1 MRKTFR
7 EQKKARLDREERDAA
22 LRQRI
27 GWADDRLLA
36 GETTQDP
43 EMSTPN
49 VRREFL
55 GARAKWRQDEQPRS
69 AKDVRRTMGPSRA
82 ALPGA
87 NPTSEALAQRVLVSS
102 RTRRTSRKRNV

>member
-7 EQKKARLDREERDAA
+7 EQKRARLDSEERDAA

-55 GARAKWRQDEQPRS
+55 KARAKRRQSEQPRS
-69 AKDVRRTMGPSRA
+69 AQDVRQAKGPGRA

-87 NPTSEALAQRVLVSS
+87 NPTAEALAQRVLVSS
-102 RTRRTSRKRNV
+102 GTRRTSRKRNV